1 MSVTNKSNIKIQ
13 GRPISKKNSKL
24 LIKVRGRTIMIPSKA
39 YNEFRKDALV
49 QLGKMKPLEPPYAV
63 SYLFRMKGRLD
74 TDIDNMIAG
83 INDILQEAGAITD
96 DKYITNITATKI
108 SGCDE
113 WLSEIIIN

>member
-1 MSVTNKSNIKIQ
+1 MKIVIY
-13 GRPISKKNSKL
+13 GRPISKKNSKQ
-24 LIKVRGRTIMIPSKA
+24 LIPCRGRMIMISSKA
-39 YNEFRKDALV
+39 YHQFRKDALKQIV
-49 QLGKMKPLEPPYAV
+49 DHIQIAPPYSV
-63 SYLFRMKGRLD
+63 KYHFEMKGKFS